1 MPSGVDRRPLF
12 GLAAAL
18 LVAADLASKALVEA
32 AFDHGQAVPIAGDWL
47 QLRLVYNPGAAFG
60 LNLGPH
66 SRWIFLAIALV
77 ALLVLWRMA
86 RATPARDRF
95 RHLALG
101 LVAGGAAGN
110 LVDRIRSPHG
120 VVDFLDVG
128 VGALRWPTFNVADMG
143 VSCGAVALAISL
155 WLEDARREGKDL
167 GLRTEDAGLKD

>member
-1 MPSGVDRRPLF
+1 MPSAVDRRPLF

-18 LVAADLASKALVEA
+18 LVAADLATKALVEA
-32 AFDHGQAVPIAGDWL
+32 TFDHGQPVPIAGNWL

-66 SRWIFLAIALV
+66 SRWIFLGIALV

-86 RATPARDRF
+86 RATPGRDRF

-128 VGALRWPTFNVADMG
+128 VGALRWPTFNVADLG

-155 WLEDARREGKDL
+155 WLEDARQETKDS
-167 GLRTEDAGLKD
+167 GLTTQDSGVRD